1 MDEIRPQASSESGEI
16 SFEKRQ
22 IIRSLSSF
30 EDFPALNPRT
40 ARIIAMLR
48 EKFVNLPKLAMVM
61 ERNKTFRDHF
71 VKLSGVPEMGEDTVK
86 EAMRAMGLLNTKHL
100 ICSFLIMP
108 LYTHNDQEEWE
119 HVYTTSILICN
130 MLKHYR
136 MPESSSLPLTA
147 LLHDIGIPLL
157 RRFTPH
163 RYDQIKR
170 YARDSKQLL
179 EEVEEANLNISHAV
193 AGGICVRK
201 WALSD
206 DIFIPVSYHHSH
218 EPLDEPD
225 DILRETYLLQY
236 ADWLDHHA
244 RNLSCQRPDNRDL
257 MRFGYQESDETY
269 WLDYQRLLVSS
280 ISFANFNTAS
290 DVDAFSLRSSF
301 NDSVGQLVAPLGY
314 VEKLRREAAQQ
325 QFEEE
330 QRQLA
335 AEKNSVMDLG
345 RIIKEKL
352 LRKKE
357 QAAAGIKPSATQTDI
372 AIVPP
377 TNTYTAETQTQVFSR
392 PKSDKPSFSFEEN
405 KPLRLRSNGK
415 VLETATRV
423 FKRPTINNE
432 GKD

>member
-1 MDEIRPQASSESGEI
+1 MDEIKPNAGNESSDI

-22 IIRSLSSF
+22 IIRSLSNF

-40 ARIIAMLR
+40 ARIISMLR
-48 EKFVNLPKLAMVM
+48 EKFINIPKLAMIM

-86 EAMRAMGLLNTKHL
+86 EAMRALGLLNTKHL

-108 LYTHNDQEEWE
+108 LYTFNDREEWE

-136 MPESSSLPLTA
+136 LPETSALPLTA

-170 YARDSKQLL
+170 YARESRQLL

-193 AGGICVRK
+193 AGGICARK
-201 WALSD
+201 WSLTD
-206 DIFIPVSYHHSH
+206 DIFVPISYHHSH
-218 EPLDEPD
+218 EELDEPEEMLR
-225 DILRETYLLQY
+225 DIYLLQY
-236 ADWLDHHA
+236 ADWLDHQA
-244 RNLSCQRPDNRDL
+244 RNLPCLRPDNKQL
-257 MRFGYQESDETY
+257 IKFGFQDSDEAY
-269 WLDYQRLLVSS
+269 WLDYQKLLLDSVSFS
-280 ISFANFNTAS
+280 SFES
-290 DVDAFSLRSSF
+290 GGDPDSFSLRNTF
-301 NDSVGQLVAPLGY
+301 NEAVGHLVVPLGF
-314 VEKLRREAAQQ
+314 VEKVRREKAQH

-330 QRQLA
+330 QRQLS
-335 AEKNSVMDLG
+335 ESRGSTLDLG

-357 QAAAGIKPSATQTDI
+357 SSATSTNTGI
-372 AIVPP
+372 APGEINIIPP
-377 TNTYTAETQTQVFSR
+377 ANTYTAETQTQVFSR
-392 PKSDKPSFSFEEN
+392 PRSDKPSFNFEEN

-423 FKRPTINNE
+423 FKRPTLN
-432 GKD
+432 GDKKD